1 MIGFKVNDELYE
13 IHELSGNNANSIAC
27 LDSPRTIWS
36 NVVYQLRKLVTI
48 VALCILCP
56 VMFVLYLRSDL
67 RELPFLSL
75 DGSGTMLSSDTEDSV
90 SDSIPIPRGFPFGDS
105 NQSTV
110 YVCNMHLTTLRAAL
124 V

>member
-56 VMFVLYLRSDL
+56 VMFVF
-67 RELPFLSL
+67 LPLFRFA
-75 DGSGTMLSSDTEDSV
+75 GAAISV
-90 SDSIPIPRGFPFGDS
+90 S
-105 NQSTV
+105 
-110 YVCNMHLTTLRAAL
+110 
-124 V
+124 